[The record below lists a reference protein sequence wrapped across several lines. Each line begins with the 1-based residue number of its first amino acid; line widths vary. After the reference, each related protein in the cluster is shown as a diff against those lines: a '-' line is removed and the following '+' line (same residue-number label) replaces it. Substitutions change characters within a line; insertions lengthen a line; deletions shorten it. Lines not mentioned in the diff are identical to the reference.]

1 MYTHLLNW
9 NTKAEWTQKWTF
21 ERQWNAR
28 DVIPENIRGGGGM
41 GDVDAQNC
49 KILRMK
55 SGEDEEC
62 LIVIE
67 INITTPNV
75 PGLRWIRIGTPIVN

>member
-1 MYTHLLNW
+1 
-9 NTKAEWTQKWTF
+9 
-21 ERQWNAR
+21 
-28 DVIPENIRGGGGM
+28 M